1 MGLSVSA
8 RGPLFLLTSFTAG
21 QTLGGPARLRG
32 VGLVF
37 AVTHGAPPRASA
49 VVMPVCGACYLH
61 VLAFSCGVE
70 GQRVLFMLLVFTRFE
85 DAVVIGLLVS

>member
-49 VVMPVCGACYLH
+49 VVMPVCEEYAISLFSRFH
-61 VLAFSCGVE
+61 VVRKGS
-70 GQRVLFMLLVFTRFE
+70 VFY
-85 DAVVIGLLVS
+85 